1 MRVLH
6 WGFAMLPARVLGLL
20 NLWKLMR
27 LNAGKS
33 LLGLLLPPENVKQ
46 VTGAFACSLRAR
58 ELGLEM
64 GGGHRQDQ
72 VQGSGWR
79 VNWWFAHSLVAL
91 CAGRMGSTLVLL
103 QTPQNWQLGF
113 GPFCILFINCQNS
126 SQLFFS
132 PL

>member
-1 MRVLH
+1 
-6 WGFAMLPARVLGLL
+6 
-20 NLWKLMR
+20 MR

-33 LLGLLLPPENVKQ
+33 LLGFLLPPEKVKQ

-79 VNWWFAHSLVAL
+79 ADWWFAHPLVAL
-91 CAGRMGSTLVLL
+91 CASSVIDQPALYLGSWVF
-103 QTPQNWQLGF
+103 PAAF
-113 GPFCILFINCQNS
+113 RDP
-126 SQLFFS
+126 
-132 PL
+132 